1 MCGLSVDGGMLTRIR
16 RARDR
21 VRREGVGSFAY
32 GAVRSSLPF
41 RDRFRLDLLMFEWT
55 KGRRVPLELRN
66 RLRMLRHGFLSS
78 SYHLYDFEGRRNYGD
93 YVSEYEKMAYTAHIN
108 GRTRTYLDDKFEF
121 YAAMRSRGFGD
132 RLPEL
137 FGAIDGGREDVED
150 VGADRVL
157 ELLDGG
163 ESLVLK
169 GATGAGG
176 SGVYICEAAEGDGEY
191 VVNGDAASASAVR
204 SVVSSVEGYLVTEY
218 NEQAD
223 YAAAVF
229 PDSPNTVR
237 VMTMHPG
244 DDDAFVAAVVHR
256 FGAAAS
262 GGVDNWSRGGVACEI
277 DAETGELRRAT
288 RYPFD
293 GELRWFERHPDTGA
307 AIEGRSVPGW
317 GRIREDVLELAE
329 AFPDV
334 PYVGWDL
341 LVTGPGEFVV
351 LEGNNQPDVDL
362 VQANRPLLADDRVLD
377 FYDEFVAADEW
388 PRRGS

>member
-1 MCGLSVDGGMLTRIR
+1 MLERIR

-21 VRREGVGSFAY
+21 IRAAGVGSFAY
-32 GAVRSSLPF
+32 ETVRSSLPF
-41 RDRFRLDLLMFEWT
+41 WDRFRLDLLMFEWT
-55 KGRRVPLELRN
+55 KGRTVPLEPWN

-78 SYHLYDFEGRRNYGD
+78 SYYLYDFDERRNYDD

-108 GRTRTYLDDKFEF
+108 GRTRKYLDDKFEF

-137 FGAIDGGREDVED
+137 VGAIDSGREDVED
-150 VGADRVL
+150 VGADRIL

-163 ESLVLK
+163 ERLVLK
-169 GATGAGG
+169 SATGAGG
-176 SGVYICEAAEGDGEY
+176 SGVYICRVADDGEGY
-191 VVNGDAASASAVR
+191 VVNGDAASASEVR

-218 NEQAD
+218 NEQAN
-223 YAAAVF
+223 YAAEVF

-256 FGAAAS
+256 FGSAAS
-262 GGVDNWSRGGVACEI
+262 GGVDNWSRGGIACEI
-277 DAETGELRRAT
+277 DEETGELRRAT

-293 GELRWFERHPDTGA
+293 GELRWFEAHPDTGST
-307 AIEGRSVPGW
+307 IEGRSVPGW
-317 GRIREDVLELAE
+317 ERVREEVLELAE
-329 AFPDV
+329 AFPDM

-351 LEGNNQPDVDL
+351 LEGNNQSDVDL
-362 VQANRPLLADDRVLD
+362 VQANRPLLTDDRVVD

-388 PRRGS
+388 PPGGS

>member
-1 MCGLSVDGGMLTRIR
+1 MLERIR

-32 GAVRSSLPF
+32 EAVRSSLPF
-41 RDRFRLDLLMFEWT
+41 RDRFRLDLLVFEWT
-55 KGRRVPLELRN
+55 KGRKVPLEPRS

-78 SYHLYDFEGRRNYGD
+78 SYYLYGFDERRNYDD

-108 GRTRTYLDDKFEF
+108 GRTRTYLDDKFQF
-121 YAAMRSRGFGD
+121 YSAMRSRGFGD

-137 FGAIDGGREDVED
+137 FGAIDGGRADVED

-163 ESLVLK
+163 ERLVLK
-169 GATGAGG
+169 SATGAGG
-176 SGVYICEAAEGDGEY
+176 SGVYICRAADDGEGY
-191 VVNGDAASASAVR
+191 VVNGDAASASEVR
-204 SVVSSVEGYLVTEY
+204 SVVSSVERYLVTEY

-223 YAAAVF
+223 YAAAVY

-256 FGAAAS
+256 FGTAAS
-262 GGVDNWSRGGVACEI
+262 GGVDNWSRGGIACEV
-277 DAETGELRRAT
+277 DEATGELRRAT

-293 GELRWFERHPDTGA
+293 GELRWFEAHPDTDA
-307 AIEGRSVPGW
+307 TIEGRSVPGW
-317 GRIREDVLELAE
+317 ERVREGVLELAE
-329 AFPDV
+329 AFPDM

-341 LVTGPGEFVV
+341 LVTEPGEFVV
-351 LEGNNQPDVDL
+351 LEGNNQSDVDL
-362 VQANRPLLADDRVLD
+362 VQANRPLLTDDRVCD
-377 FYDEFVAADEW
+377 FYEEFVAADEW
-388 PRRGS
+388 PPGGS